1 MVGSHVLN
9 PDRLASHEIR
19 PFFFVMVLRRRLASF
34 VSYGGGNRN
43 RPAPGLMSDD
53 GALSTGSVSIVVA
66 RKDAFEASDDRPSTE
81 IDSAR

>member
-1 MVGSHVLN
+1 
-9 PDRLASHEIR
+9 
-19 PFFFVMVLRRRLASF
+19 
-34 VSYGGGNRN
+34 
-43 RPAPGLMSDD
+43 MSDD